1 MGLVLG
7 MLRAAII
14 RDDVYFLFQPSAKKG
29 EEGLGS
35 WEGHLFDVCVPEKG
49 ALLFHVVVDGRG
61 LQQIRMGLGCTG
73 DGIGSGLD

>member
-29 EEGLGS
+29 EEGGRG
-35 WEGHLFDVCVPEKG
+35 WEGNLLDVCVPEKG

-61 LQQIRMGLGCTG
+61 LQQVRMGLGRTG
-73 DGIGSGLD
+73 CGIALGLH